1 MNFEDAAREFIPSV
15 PESLYPLIR
24 TYIWIEG
31 TTREEARKLL
41 DRNSEKWH
49 VMYRLVEKEKWDKV
63 KQLKAEYD
71 LKLNAL
77 DSPNAEYELLSREQA
92 NKEFGVNINEKLWRE
107 ITYESENHKAGCE
120 VNYVGCG
127 PSPLLWRC
135 SARKIASRSTHNS
148 VKPAGCTGVPEG
160 GDEFVLGLADEDDN
174 DDEEVEYC

>member
-1 MNFEDAAREFIPSV
+1 MNFEDAAREFIPNV

-24 TYIWIEG
+24 THIWIEG
-31 TTREEARKLL
+31 STREDAQKLL

-63 KQLKAEYD
+63 RQLKAEYD

-77 DSPNAEYELLSREQA
+77 DSPNSEYELLSREQA
-92 NKEFGVNINEKLWRE
+92 NKEFGVDIEKKRWDWL
-107 ITYESENHKAGCE
+107 IYEFENHKAGCE

-135 SARKIASRSTHNS
+135 LARNLASRSHNS
-148 VKPAGCTGVPEG
+148 G
-160 GDEFVLGLADEDDN
+160 
-174 DDEEVEYC
+174 